1 MLQNILNLNG
11 VAVLNK
17 KAQGSI
23 NGGGSCTTKY
33 FDANGNQIGSG
44 GTFNNGDSSDADTL
58 QAHQNCAWALNN
70 GADRCFYDCD
80 YDGIG

>member
-1 MLQNILNLNG
+1 MLNNILNLEG
-11 VAVLNK
+11 VAVLDK
-17 KAQGSI
+17 KQQVKV
-23 NGGGSCTTKY
+23 NGGGSCTMRY
-33 FDANGNQIGSG
+33 FDENGNQIGG
-44 GTFNNGDSSDADTL
+44 GYTWNNGNSSQADTL